1 MSEDLDHDLDELDRQ
16 ILASLNEDAR
26 KSYREIARELD
37 IALSTVSSR
46 VSQLEEAGVIRG
58 YIPLVDPLA
67 LGYEMT
73 SVISVKISRGKLIE
87 VQDDLAERENVFGV
101 YDVTGEFDSVVLA
114 RFSSRMA
121 LNDFV
126 KNVLTHPDVEHT
138 TTHLVLNTIKEE
150 HRIPVEIEAEADA
163 G

>member
-1 MSEDLDHDLDELDRQ
+1 MADSEIDHDLDETDRQ
-16 ILASLNEDAR
+16 ILASLNENAR
-26 KSYREIARELD
+26 KSYREISRELD

-46 VSQLEEAGVIRG
+46 VNRLEEAGVIQG

-67 LGYEMT
+67 LGYEM
-73 SVISVKISRGKLIE
+73 SAVISVKISRGKLIE
-87 VQDDLAERENVFGV
+87 VQDDLAERDNVFGV

-114 RFSSRMA
+114 RFPSRVA

-150 HRIPVEIEAEADA
+150 HSIPVADEAEDA
-163 G
+163 